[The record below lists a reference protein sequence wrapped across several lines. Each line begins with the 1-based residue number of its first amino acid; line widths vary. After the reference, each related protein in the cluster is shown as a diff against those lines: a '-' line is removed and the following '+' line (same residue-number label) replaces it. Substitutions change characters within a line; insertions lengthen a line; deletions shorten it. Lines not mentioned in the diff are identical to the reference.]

1 MSADRRGGFRP
12 AAPKPVA
19 GHIARKRFGQHFLS
33 DRSVLVAIVNAI
45 APKPNDGLL
54 EIGPG
59 LGALTTELL
68 HVASRLAAVEIDR
81 DLCERLRR
89 RFSPERLVLFEADA
103 LRFDPLQ
110 AADALGVE
118 QLRVVGNLPYNI
130 SSPLLIALVA
140 SRARIRDQH
149 FLLQKEVVDRIV
161 ASPGGKSYGRLSVI
175 LQAFY
180 HVDLLFDVPPESF
193 DPPPRVDSA
202 VLRMI
207 VRERPLIDDL
217 GALQAVVTP
226 AFAQRRKMIR
236 STLLPWLRDRG
247 IDPGDLAGESRA
259 EEISVETYC
268 DLARQLRSMSSIL

>member
-1 MSADRRGGFRP
+1 MNTTSP
-12 AAPKPVA
+12 E
-19 GHIARKRFGQHFLS
+19 ARAKRRFGQNFL
-33 DRSVLVAIVNAI
+33 VNDAVI
-45 APKPNDGLL
+45 DSILHSIGAGPHQQVL

-59 LGALTTELL
+59 LGALTRPLL
-68 HVASRLAAVEIDR
+68 ASGASVTAIEIDR
-81 DLCERLRR
+81 DLVANLRS
-89 RFSPERLVLFEADA
+89 RFSQDAGLTLLEADA
-103 LRFDPLQ
+103 LAFDF
-110 AADALGVE
+110 AAFGARHRP
-118 QLRVVGNLPYNI
+118 LRVVGNLPYNI
-130 SSPLLIALVA
+130 STPLLIALVA

-161 ASPGGKSYGRLSVI
+161 ASPGSKSYGRLSVI

-207 VRERPLIDDL
+207 VREHPLIDDL
-217 GALQAVVTP
+217 SALQAVVTP

-247 IDPGDLAGESRA
+247 IDAGGLAGDSRA

-268 DLARQLRSMSSIL
+268 DLARQLRSISSIL